1 MKFVPVLDAGISYRP
16 NQGYQ
21 AYEKGVKDDVFMK
34 LNGNIFVGRACSN
47 EVVYPD
53 FFSPNAEDWW
63 GDQLQNLHSMIQ
75 FDGLS

>member
-1 MKFVPVLDAGISYRP
+1 
-16 NQGYQ
+16 
-21 AYEKGVKDDVFMK
+21 MK